1 MGAVFKFNDEQEMVR
16 KAARDFAKAEIAPHA
31 AEWDSKD
38 ICPVE
43 LWPALGDVGASGTF
57 VPEAYGGVGMGHVER
72 AIFIEEIS
80 RYSGGL
86 GIALMTHHLAIEAIL
101 KYGTEEQKA
110 KYLPELACGLKMGGL
125 AVTEPGGGS
134 DFAGQLC
141 SAEKVDG
148 GWILNGRKCFITNA
162 GVADVNVII
171 CKTGADEKGRGILSA
186 FIVEKG
192 AKGLKPGRH
201 ENKLG
206 LRGSITGDVI
216 LDNCNVSDDA
226 IIGKIGDGTKIGMGA
241 IGEVG
246 RAGMTAICVGLLR
259 AACEDAVKFANE
271 RIVSGKPI
279 AKLQAVQLEIA
290 EIRADYE
297 AAKALLYVAA
307 SLKDE
312 NKPAMTA
319 YAIAKLFAT
328 EAAVRGARRCMDI
341 MGGYGVVNEYAAG
354 RYLRDALAS
363 IPSGGTSQIQKLIIA
378 GDTLKNF

>member
-1 MGAVFKFNDEQEMVR
+1 
-16 KAARDFAKAEIAPHA
+16 
-31 AEWDSKD
+31 
-38 ICPVE
+38 
-43 LWPALGDVGASGTF
+43 
-57 VPEAYGGVGMGHVER
+57 MGHVER

>member
-1 MGAVFKFNDEQEMVR
+1 MGSVFKFTEEQEMVR

-38 ICPVE
+38 VCPTE
-43 LWPALGDVGASGTF
+43 LWPMLGEIGAAGTF
-57 VPEAYGGVGMGHVER
+57 APEVYGGVGMGHVER

-101 KYGTEEQKA
+101 KFGTEEQKT
-110 KYLPELACGLKMGGL
+110 KYLPGLASGTKIGGL
-125 AVTEPGGGS
+125 SVTEPGGGS
-134 DFAGQLC
+134 DFAGQVC
-141 SAEKVDG
+141 SAEKVND

-162 GVADVNVII
+162 GIADINVII
-171 CKTGADEKGRGILSA
+171 CKTGEDEKGRGIMSA

-192 AKGLKPGRH
+192 TEGLKPGRH

-216 LDNCNVSDDA
+216 LDNCKITDAA
-226 IIGKIGDGTKIGMGA
+226 IIGKAGDGTKIGMSA

-246 RAGMTAICVGLLR
+246 RAGMTSICVGILR
-259 AACEDAVKFANE
+259 ASCEDAVKFANE
-271 RIVSGKPI
+271 RVVAGKPI

-290 EIRADYE
+290 DIRTDYE
-297 AAKALLYVAA
+297 AAKALLYIAA
-307 SLKDE
+307 SIKDE
-312 NKPAMTA
+312 GKPATTA
-319 YAIAKLFAT
+319 FATAKLFAT

-341 MGGYGVVNEYAAG
+341 MGGYGVVNEYAVG

>member
-1 MGAVFKFNDEQEMVR
+1 MGSVFKFTEEQVMIR

-31 AEWDSKD
+31 AEWDSRD
-38 ICPVE
+38 VCPVE
-43 LWPALGDVGASGTF
+43 IWPALGEIGAAGTF
-57 VPEAYGGVGMGHVER
+57 VPEEYSGVGMGYVER

-86 GIALMTHHLAIEAIL
+86 GIALMTHHLAVEAIL
-101 KYGTEEQKA
+101 KYGTAEQKK
-110 KYLPELACGLKMGGL
+110 KYLPPLASGSKIGGL
-125 AVTEPGGGS
+125 SVTEPGGGS
-134 DFAGQLC
+134 DFAGQVC

-162 GVADVNVII
+162 GIADINVIL
-171 CKTGADEKGRGILSA
+171 CKTGEDEKGRGVLSA

-192 AKGLKPGRH
+192 TEGLKPGRH

-216 LDNCNVSDDA
+216 LDDCKISDDA
-226 IIGKIGDGTKIGMGA
+226 IIGKVGDGAKLGMSA

-246 RAGMTAICVGLLR
+246 RAGMTAICVGILR

-271 RIVSGKPI
+271 RVVAGKPI

-290 EIRADYE
+290 DIRTDYE
-297 AAKALLYVAA
+297 AAKALLYLAA
-307 SLKDE
+307 SMKDDGI
-312 NKPAMTA
+312 PAMTA
-319 YAIAKLFAT
+319 FAAAKLFAT
-328 EAAVRGARRCMDI
+328 EAAVRSARKCMDI
-341 MGGYGVVNEYAAG
+341 MGGYGVVNEYAVG

-378 GDTLKNF
+378 ADTLKNF